1 MIFEKCTV
9 MELRLLTNRE
19 DVVMIDIVTDKEIN
33 IDLLF
38 IIKKPKFHWQ
48 YKYLRRQT
56 NTILRGMKYP
66 AILKLEPSWGQT
78 FGEVY

>member
-19 DVVMIDIVTDKEIN
+19 DVVMIDTDKEIN

-38 IIKKPKFHWQ
+38 VIKKPKFH
-48 YKYLRRQT
+48 
-56 NTILRGMKYP
+56 
-66 AILKLEPSWGQT
+66 
-78 FGEVY
+78 